1 MTHEPSKDDD
11 KAKKGKQCTLSV
23 TLDGTTRVFKIL
35 QSPIPTGMPKESK
48 DRKVEPIHAMV
59 PFWFVEAEHHSKANT
74 VLGHETHTV
83 GNATVQVP
91 ILTNPKAIKKGD
103 PITFAES
110 A

>member
-1 MTHEPSKDDD
+1 
-11 KAKKGKQCTLSV
+11 
-23 TLDGTTRVFKIL
+23 
-35 QSPIPTGMPKESK
+35 MPKETK
-48 DRKVEPIHAMV
+48 GGRDNIPLV
-59 PFWFVEAEHHSKANT
+59 PFWFVEAVHPSKANT

-103 PITFAES
+103 PITVS